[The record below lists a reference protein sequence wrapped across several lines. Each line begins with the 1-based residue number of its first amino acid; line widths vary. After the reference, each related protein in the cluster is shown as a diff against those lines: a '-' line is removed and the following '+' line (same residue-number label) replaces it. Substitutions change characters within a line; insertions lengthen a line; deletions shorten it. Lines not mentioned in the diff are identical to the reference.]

1 MVISQTPLRISLV
14 GGGTDLKEYY
24 SIRQGKVISTA
35 IDKFIYVV
43 IKKRYDDLIV
53 IHYTDNEICHKV
65 DDIKHDLIRESL
77 KLVGITK
84 SIEIATFADIP
95 SQGSGLGSSSTVT
108 VGLLN
113 ALYNY
118 MGISVSSEKLA
129 KEACNIEIDILKK
142 PIGKQDQ
149 YIAAFGGL
157 NHITFNADESVNIR
171 KYDLNQQ
178 TYLKLGSNILMHF
191 TNITRSADKILSI
204 QKQDTQK
211 KIDNLNKIAELVD
224 VLDENLEKNN
234 FSILGVLLRTNWENK
249 KKLASGITNPDIEEM
264 VDLAL
269 NNYADGCKIA
279 GAGGGGFLI
288 S

>member
-95 SQGSGLGSSSTVT
+95 SQGSGLWCGVQERWRGAQGSHQ
-108 VGLLN
+108 G
-113 ALYNY
+113 
-118 MGISVSSEKLA
+118 
-129 KEACNIEIDILKK
+129 
-142 PIGKQDQ
+142 Q
-149 YIAAFGGL
+149 
-157 NHITFNADESVNIR
+157 
-171 KYDLNQQ
+171 
-178 TYLKLGSNILMHF
+178 
-191 TNITRSADKILSI
+191 SAG
-204 QKQDTQK
+204 TH
-211 KIDNLNKIAELVD
+211 
-224 VLDENLEKNN
+224 
-234 FSILGVLLRTNWENK
+234 R
-249 KKLASGITNPDIEEM
+249 
-264 VDLAL
+264 
-269 NNYADGCKIA
+269 CCR
-279 GAGGGGFLI
+279 
-288 S
+288 